1 MKGEGQN
8 AKQKKERVNV
18 WIKMWL
24 KSKLEKVKQV
34 KINSKLRDFIFQKFK
49 FLNVFLFLIVIVT

>member
-34 KINSKLRDFIFQKFK
+34 KINSKLRDFIFQKF
-49 FLNVFLFLIVIVT
+49 

>member
-1 MKGEGQN
+1 MQN
-8 AKQKKERVNV
+8 KTKKRVNV